1 MPGLSQYK
9 PDSEHDNLRIEIDP
23 PLTKEDPVFTAD
35 PEIFNRMKQRYE
47 ESLGFADLKRSAPG
61 WLQHEIFTNTPRRTW
76 DIPLVG
82 QETGEP
88 QEIAPGLFIPSYG
101 DSSDP
106 MTLRQIMELLNKL
119 APNEQQGP

>member
-9 PDSEHDNLRIEIDP
+9 PNSEHDNLMITLDP
-23 PLTKEDPVFTAD
+23 PLTKEDPVFEAD
-35 PEIFNRMKQRYE
+35 PEIFNRMRQRYE
-47 ESLGFADLKRSAPG
+47 ESLGFADLKRSAPD
-61 WLQHEIFTNTPRRTW
+61 WLRHELLTNTPRRTW
-76 DIPLVG
+76 DIPIVG

-88 QEIAPGLFIPSYG
+88 QEIAPGMFIPSYG
-101 DSSDP
+101 DQSDP